1 MTGEVGEDELPEEDL
16 IATYG
21 GKAVTSVEDVISTID
36 RKTAYKPW
44 HHPVKQIVRKRQWA
58 ALTRRLLND
67 RADASAKL
75 RYFTLP
81 GPDLLDVRVL
91 SEICHPLGVQIEYFG
106 FDVAAE
112 ARPDAGD
119 EPAQVGGWI
128 NAESALRQ
136 SGRISSDALILPDR
150 LEDLAVEASQAASQL
165 RQRPPF
171 DVINIDACDHLA
183 YRPPG
188 RARNTFDALGAL
200 LEHQMGSRTPWL
212 LFITT
217 RAEPSL
223 LGEPQL
229 AFQQAISQNLQAAK
243 GFGQKLA
250 ETLEAE
256 EAKLGSA
263 IAGAWNTPGFKFLK
277 LYSVGLAKFLLQFF
291 HSQPN
296 VPANVE
302 LASCYAYRV
311 HSEEPD
317 MLALA
322 FRVIPDRP
330 RVYAPGVGGALMVP
344 NLEPERAER
353 VATRAARLQDLDK
366 ALEDEPDVREEAISG
381 TESLLFAANYD
392 LTGWKAWL
400 AQHARRP
407 MKVT

>member
-1 MTGEVGEDELPEEDL
+1 MMGEGGEDELPDEDL

-21 GKAVTSVEDVISTID
+21 EAKTTVEQIVSAIE

-44 HHPVKQIVRKRQWA
+44 HHPVKQIVRARQWA
-58 ALTRRLLND
+58 ALTRRLIEE
-67 RADASAKL
+67 RVQASAKL

-91 SEICHPLGVQIEYFG
+91 ADVCHPLGVEIEYFG

-112 ARPDAGD
+112 VQPEGA
-119 EPAQVGGWI
+119 EPAQAGGWI

-136 SGRISSDALILPDR
+136 SGRISADALILPDR
-150 LEDLAVEASQAASQL
+150 IEDLAVEASQAASQL

-188 RARNTFDALGAL
+188 RAHNTFDALGAL
-200 LEHQMGSRTPWL
+200 LKHQMVSRTPWL

-217 RAEPSL
+217 RVEPNL

-229 AFQQAISQNLQAAK
+229 VFQQAISQNLAAAG

-263 IAGAWNTPGFKFLK
+263 IAAAWNAPGAKFLK

-291 HSQPN
+291 HGQPN
-296 VPANVE
+296 LPANVE

-311 HSEEPD
+311 YDEEPD

-322 FRVIPDRP
+322 FRVIPDPP
-330 RVYAPGVGGALMVP
+330 RFYPPAVGGAASFP
-344 NLEPERAER
+344 DLEPERAKR
-353 VATRAARLQDLDK
+353 VAVRAAKLQDLDRV
-366 ALEDEPDVREEAISG
+366 LQDEPDVRDEAVSG
-381 TESLLFAANYD
+381 TESLLSAANYD
-392 LTGWKAWL
+392 VTGWKAWL
-400 AQHARRP
+400 AQHKTRP
-407 MKVT
+407 MVVT